1 MTVRT
6 TLQTLFHAILIGWL
20 SAFSVAAMADD
31 GTGTLKVSTDKG
43 SASVYLGIDEVGDSP
58 LNKEIAVGTYTIRV
72 LKDGFE
78 PYVRKIHIR
87 PNQTTSV
94 TAKLFAGKGS
104 VEFLVEPSGAE
115 LKLNKSK
122 DTFKTPVR
130 LKDLKAGTYAYT
142 LSAAGHETEKGRF
155 EFLPGKNVLI
165 TAKLQSSAGLVSVIS
180 RPRGATVLLDGRE
193 VGTTPLAL
201 EEVEAGAHSVQ
212 IMKRGY
218 ASVFRRFDTTDG
230 SKGEIEARLPK
241 RGVPLTIRTGMK
253 DSELSIQGM
262 QFGGQSTYRFG
273 PVERGRYALI
283 ISAED
288 RKTIEQ
294 TVEVPIKGTA
304 LYRAKL
310 KPKGGEPASVLTKGQ
325 PFYKHWLF
333 YTAIGGTLAASGA
346 IAAITLSSDGGSTSS
361 STSPAGDIL
370 ITLP

>member
-6 TLQTLFHAILIGWL
+6 TLQTLFHAVLLGWL
-20 SAFSVAAMADD
+20 SAFSVAALADD
-31 GTGTLKVSTDKG
+31 ETGTLKVSTDQG
-43 SASVYLGIDEVGDSP
+43 AASVYLGIDEVGDAP
-58 LNKEIAVGTYTIRV
+58 LNEEIAVGTYTIRV

-87 PNQTTSV
+87 QNQTTSV
-94 TAKLFAGKGS
+94 TARLFAGKGS

-122 DTFKTPVR
+122 ETFNTPVR

-142 LSAAGHETEKGRF
+142 LSAPGHETEKGRF
-155 EFLPGKNVLI
+155 EFLPGKNLLI
-165 TAKLQSSAGLVSVIS
+165 TAQLQSSAGLVSVIS

-241 RGVPLTIRTGMK
+241 RGVPLTVRTGMK

-273 PVERGRYALI
+273 PVERGRYALV

-310 KPKGGEPASVLTKGQ
+310 RPKGGEAPSVLAKGQ

-333 YTAIGGTLAASGA
+333 YTAVGGIAASGA
-346 IAAITLSSDGGSTSS
+346 IAAITLGGGGDSTSTP
-361 STSPAGDIL
+361 TSPAGDIL